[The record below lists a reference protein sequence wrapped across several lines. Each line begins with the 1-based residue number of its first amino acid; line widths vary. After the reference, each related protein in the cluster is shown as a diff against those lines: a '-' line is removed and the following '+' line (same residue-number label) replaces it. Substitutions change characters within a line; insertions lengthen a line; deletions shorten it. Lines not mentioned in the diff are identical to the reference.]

1 MKIKK
6 KNLYKI
12 DLARNVKTILL
23 LQVISIHKLPAPNSA
38 PILEQKIL
46 RKKNYY
52 LNEKKTNHD
61 HFLPVFLRASNAYL

>member
-1 MKIKK
+1 MKK

-23 LQVISIHKLPAPNSA
+23 LQVISIHNFPPQIE
-38 PILEQKIL
+38 PHTTPTLEQKIL

-52 LNEKKTNHD
+52 LNEVKKKE
-61 HFLPVFLRASNAYL
+61 P